1 MEQQAGLGGWGKIS
15 ALQVWLYPRHPWG
28 RSHTLRMYEDTAVTA
43 SGLQPCSP
51 CPPLPLPAGS
61 PAPLAWQA
69 SHQHSHVTDTS
80 FCLPDTR
87 CHLPAH
93 DGEVLGV
100 MLPSDPPL
108 PHGGESTSSL
118 GHKPEEPPSP
128 AVCPIAALAGRLRQ
142 HSSRSVGT
150 ARRLRHRGSEKTRGV
165 PPISSKCKGL
175 FRVPATT
182 SSSSRTTQSENQFF
196 RRK

>member
-1 MEQQAGLGGWGKIS
+1 MLCTYK
-15 ALQVWLYPRHPWG
+15 
-28 RSHTLRMYEDTAVTA
+28 DTAVTA

-51 CPPLPLPAGS
+51 CPPLPLPAAS
-61 PAPLAWQA
+61 PAPPARQA
-69 SHQHSHVTDTS
+69 SHQHSHVTGAS
-80 FCLPDTR
+80 FHLPDTW

-93 DGEVLGV
+93 DGEGLGM

-108 PHGGESTSSL
+108 PPRGETTSSL
-118 GHKPEEPPSP
+118 RHKPEEPPCP
-128 AVCPIAALAGRLRQ
+128 AVSPTAALAGRLRQ